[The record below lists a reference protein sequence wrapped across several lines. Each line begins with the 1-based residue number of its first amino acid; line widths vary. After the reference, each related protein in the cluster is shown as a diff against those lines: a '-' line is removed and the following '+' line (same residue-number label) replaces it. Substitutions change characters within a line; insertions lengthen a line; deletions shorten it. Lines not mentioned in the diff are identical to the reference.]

1 VFLGGKAAALDHE
14 MNETKTRNSR
24 SRMPSRGLLLELFR
38 EFNTIKT
45 VQPRTKRQKEVLD
58 YVTRFIDRNGHKP
71 SYQQIARHLGVSS
84 RAGVQRHI
92 AALESQGLIS
102 RRRDNGSF
110 GIELQL
116 QKLVTDKVCDVELVE
131 TADGEERPAIVHQ
144 NTLTVP
150 RNLIGDIAPDEVFAY
165 RVADDS
171 MTGRHICEGDI
182 VLLEKRSYARRGEVV
197 LAHTED
203 QRMLLGQYYN
213 HGLETEIRPA
223 AEGYDTIILP
233 ADEITVQGVVRGLIR
248 FHSAH
253 FQ

>member
-1 VFLGGKAAALDHE
+1 
-14 MNETKTRNSR
+14 
-24 SRMPSRGLLLELFR
+24 MPSRGLLLELFR

-203 QRMLLGQYYN
+203 QRTLLGQYYN

-223 AEGYDTIILP
+223 AEGYDPIILP
-233 ADEITVQGVVRGLIR
+233 ADEIIVQGVVRGLIR